1 MSFEIALSGIQA
13 INEQLDAVSNNI
25 ANAGTYGFKSSRAN
39 FSSVYAGTQANGVEV
54 GSLTQSI
61 GLGGSVTSTGRAL
74 DAAINGRG
82 FFVSRDSSG
91 VMAYS
96 RVGIF
101 SANKDGNLVDS
112 NGRTVQGY
120 GPANGGALGSI
131 GDIKVPTGQIAAVA
145 STKVSFVGNMSAD
158 WQAPAGGVAGFNPAD
173 SRTYNMAKQT
183 VLYDSLGSQHTV
195 TQYFMK
201 DAGAGNTVSVLYGFD
216 GAAPAGGAS
225 NTLGFNA
232 NGQLISGTNVP
243 LTLTPSNGSAPIA
256 FNMDY
261 TGTTLF
267 AGEAITTSNNSD
279 GYASGTYV
287 GIELAEDG
295 SVVAKYSNEQKQVVG
310 TVAIATF
317 ADEGALSAVS
327 DTSWVANTASGVALY
342 GVPGTGL
349 SGKLNTGALEGSN
362 VDITGELVGLM
373 TSQRNYQANSKVIT
387 TENAMMQALMQAL

>member
-13 INEQLDAVSNNI
+13 INDQLNAVSNNI

-54 GSLTQSI
+54 GSVTQSI

-74 DAAINGRG
+74 DAAIDGRG

-91 VMAYS
+91 IISYS

-112 NGRTVQGY
+112 NGRTVQGF
-120 GPANGGALGSI
+120 GPTNGGALGAM
-131 GDIKVPTGQIAAVA
+131 GDITIPTGQIAAQA
-145 STKVSFVGNMSAD
+145 STKANYVGNLSAD
-158 WQAPAGGVAGFNPAD
+158 WKAPVVTPFNATD
-173 SRTYNMAKQT
+173 SKSYNMAKQT
-183 VLYDSLGSQHTV
+183 VLFDSLGSQHTV
-195 TQYFMK
+195 TQYFVK
-201 DAGAGNTVSVLYGFD
+201 GAGNSVTVHYGFD
-216 GAAPAGGAS
+216 GAAPTDTH
-225 NTLGFNA
+225 TLAFDTQ
-232 NGQLISGTNVP
+232 GQLTTAAP
-243 LTLTPSNGSAPIA
+243 KALALATTNGSAAMA
-256 FNMDY
+256 FTVDY
-261 TGTTLF
+261 SGTTLF
-267 AGEAITTSNNSD
+267 AGEAMTTTNNSD
-279 GYASGTYV
+279 GYASGSLV

-295 SVVAKYSNEQKQVVG
+295 SVVAKYSNEQKQIVG

-317 ADEGALSAVS
+317 PDEGALSAVS
-327 DTSWVANTASGVALY
+327 DTSWVSNSASGLALY
-342 GVPGTGL
+342 GVPGSGL
-349 SGKLNTGALEGSN
+349 GGKLTTGALEGSN